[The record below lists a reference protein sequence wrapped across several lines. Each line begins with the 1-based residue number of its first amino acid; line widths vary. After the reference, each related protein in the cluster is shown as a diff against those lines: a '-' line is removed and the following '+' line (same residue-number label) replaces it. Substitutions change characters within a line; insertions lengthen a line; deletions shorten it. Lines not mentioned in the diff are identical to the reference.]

1 MSATVEKLQRSH
13 GNSLTMQNMV
23 KRMREIKRKFKSE
36 KRPPKPKM
44 VVNNDKHGVN
54 DTLVQ
59 AESSKPSDST
69 VVKVQESGA
78 QRPQEMVLV
87 VPELAQKPPTRT
99 SVRPPSQRP
108 PAFPRVNMQ
117 RLTSMDH
124 RSSDNQ
130 IAVLCLPQPRI
141 RLRRRL

>member
-1 MSATVEKLQRSH
+1 
-13 GNSLTMQNMV
+13 MQNMV